1 MKERIGVYISNC
13 GGNISDYVDVEKVR
27 QAVQDDEGVVLAKT
41 TVFACSDSNQTDMV
55 NDIKEHNLDG
65 VIVSSC
71 SPKLHLTT
79 FRDVTERGE
88 LNKYTYVHANIREQV
103 SWAHS
108 DDKIGAT
115 EKAIHVVK
123 AAIAKSRYAKPLY
136 PNQFEA
142 EKTIAVIGAGIAGL
156 KAAISLSDKNS
167 NVVLIEKENR
177 VGGHTATWGSLF
189 MTDER
194 GSELIDRIYSD
205 LSQRENV
212 FILTGSEVISS
223 KGSIGNFTLKIRKKP
238 QITGD
243 PVETMEIN
251 VGSIVVATGFEHYSP
266 EEGEFAFAQNEAV
279 ITLPNFKQLVDES
292 SGKVLE
298 YNGKKIKNIAYVYC
312 VGSRQ
317 TEGEN
322 KYCSRYCCT
331 SVIHT
336 AIETKK
342 KFKGIQNIHLNRGIR
357 TYGKQELLYAESL
370 QMGDLYLQ
378 FNDDTPP
385 EIRNEGK
392 KTVVTVKDI
401 LSAGRELEME
411 VDLVVLVT
419 GMVPRKDQS
428 IGKMLKLPKGRDKF
442 YNEVHMKLRPVETVI
457 DGITIAGTC
466 QGPKNISES
475 VNSAL
480 SAATKS
486 FSYVSKGTLE
496 TEPIVAE
503 VDHEVCSWC
512 GKCAEACPFDAIEKQ
527 EVNGKEVAVIN
538 TSVCKGCGMCTP
550 VCPVDAIDLI
560 GYTSEEMKSMIEVLA

>member
-1 MKERIGVYISNC
+1 MKERIGVYICHC

-27 QAVQDDEGVVLAKT
+27 QAVQDEEGVALART
-41 TVFACSDSNQTDMV
+41 TVFACSDSNQADMV
-55 NDIKEHNLDG
+55 KDIKEHNLDG

-79 FRDVTERGE
+79 FRNVTERGD

-115 EKAIHVVK
+115 EKAIQVVK
-123 AAIAKSRYAKPLY
+123 AAIAKSRYAVPLY
-136 PNQFEA
+136 ANQFEA

-156 KAAISLSDKNS
+156 KAAISLSDKNF

-189 MTDER
+189 MSTER
-194 GSELIDRIYSD
+194 GNELIDRIYSD
-205 LSQRENV
+205 LLQRENV
-212 FILTGSEVISS
+212 LILTGSEVISS
-223 KGSIGNFTLKIRKKP
+223 KGSIGDFTLKIRRKP
-238 QITGD
+238 QAAGD
-243 PVETMEIN
+243 PVGTMEVV

-266 EEGEFAFAQNEAV
+266 EEGEFAFAQNEDV
-279 ITLPNFKQLVDES
+279 ITLPTFKQLVDGAT
-292 SGKVLE
+292 GKTLE
-298 YNGKKIKNIAYVYC
+298 YNGKKIKNIAYLYC

-322 KYCSRYCCT
+322 QYCSRYCCT

-357 TYGKQELLYAESL
+357 TYGKQELLYDESL
-370 QMGDLYLQ
+370 QMGDLYIQ

-385 EIRNEGK
+385 EIRKEGK
-392 KTVVTVKDI
+392 KTVVTAKDI

-428 IGKMLKLPKGRDKF
+428 IGKMFKLPKGRDKF
-442 YNEVHMKLRPVETVI
+442 YNEIHMKLRPVETVI
-457 DGITIAGTC
+457 DGITLAGTC

-503 VDHEVCSWC
+503 VDHDVCVWC
-512 GKCAEACPFDAIEKQ
+512 AKCVEACPFDAIEKQ
-527 EVNGKEVAVIN
+527 QVNGKEVAIIN
-538 TSVCKGCGMCTP
+538 ASVCKGCGMCTP

-560 GYTSEEMKSMIEVLA
+560 GYTSKEMKSMIEVLV

>member
-1 MKERIGVYISNC
+1 MKERIGVYICHC
-13 GGNISDYVDVEKVR
+13 GGNISDYVDVEKVC
-27 QAVQDDEGVVLAKT
+27 QAVQDEEGVVLAKT

-79 FRDVTERGE
+79 FRNVTERGE

-123 AAIAKSRYAKPLY
+123 AAIAKSRYAEPLY

-167 NVVLIEKENR
+167 SVVLIEKEHK

-194 GSELIDRIYSD
+194 GNELIDRIYSD

-223 KGSIGNFTLKIRKKP
+223 KGSIGDFTLKIRKRP
-238 QITGD
+238 QMAGD
-243 PVETMEIN
+243 PVETMEIS
-251 VGSIVVATGFEHYSP
+251 VGSIVVATGFEHYTP
-266 EEGEFAFAQNEAV
+266 KEGEYQFTKNEAV
-279 ITLPNFKQLVDES
+279 ITLPEFKQLVDKS
-292 SGKVLE
+292 SQKVLE

-317 TEGEN
+317 TEDEN

-336 AIETKK
+336 ANEAKK

-378 FNDDTPP
+378 FNEDIPP
-385 EIRNEGK
+385 EIRNEGR
-392 KTVVTVKDI
+392 KTIVTVKDI

-419 GMVPRKDQS
+419 GMVPRSDQS
-428 IGKMLKLPKGRDKF
+428 IGKMLKIPRGRDKF
-442 YNEVHMKLRPVETVI
+442 FNEIHMKLRPVETVI

-503 VDHEVCSWC
+503 VDHDVCTWC
-512 GKCAEACPFDAIEKQ
+512 GDCAEACPFDAIENQ
-527 EVNGKEVAVIN
+527 EVNGKGVVVIN

-560 GYTSEEMKSMIEVLA
+560 GYTSAEMKSMIDVLA

>member
-1 MKERIGVYISNC
+1 MKKRIGVYICHC
-13 GGNISDYVDVEKVR
+13 GGNISDYVDVERVR
-27 QAVQDDEGVVLAKT
+27 QAVQDDEGVVMAKT
-41 TVFACSDSNQTDMV
+41 TVFACSDTNQTDMV
-55 NDIKEHNLDG
+55 NDIKEFNLDG

-79 FRDVTERGE
+79 FRNVTERGD

-108 DDKIGAT
+108 DDKEGAT

-123 AAIAKSRYAKPLY
+123 AAIAKSRYAEPLF
-136 PNQFEA
+136 PNHFEA

-156 KAAISLSDKNS
+156 KAAISLSDKKS
-167 NVVLIEKENR
+167 NVVLIEKENE
-177 VGGHTATWGSLF
+177 VGGHTAKWGSLF
-189 MTDER
+189 MTEER
-194 GSELIDRIYSD
+194 GNELIDRIYND

-212 FILTGSEVISS
+212 FILTGAEVISS
-223 KGSIGNFTLKIRKKP
+223 KGSIGDFTLKVRKKP
-238 QITGD
+238 KVAGD
-243 PVETMEIN
+243 PVETMELN

-266 EEGEFAFAQNEAV
+266 EEGEFEFAKNEAV
-279 ITLPNFKQLVDES
+279 ITLPDFKQLVDGS
-292 SGKVLE
+292 TGKVLE
-298 YNGKKIKNIAYVYC
+298 YNGKKIKNIAYIYC

-317 TEGEN
+317 TEREN

-331 SVIHT
+331 SAIHT
-336 AIETKK
+336 SIETKK

-357 TYGKQELLYAESL
+357 TYGKQELLYADSL

-378 FNDDTPP
+378 FDEENPP
-385 EIRNEGK
+385 LIRSEGK
-392 KTVVTVKDI
+392 KTFVTVTDI
-401 LSAGRELEME
+401 LTAGRELEME

-419 GMVPRKDQS
+419 GMVPRADKS
-428 IGKMLKLPKGRDKF
+428 IGTMLKLPKGRDKF
-442 YNEVHMKLRPVETVI
+442 FNEIHMKLRPVETVI

-503 VDHEVCSWC
+503 VEHDVCSWC
-512 GKCAEACPFDAIEKQ
+512 NMCTEACPFDAIEKQ

-538 TSVCKGCGMCTP
+538 ASVCKGCGMCTP

-560 GYTSEEMKSMIEVLA
+560 GYTSEEMMSMIDVLA

>member
-1 MKERIGVYISNC
+1 
-13 GGNISDYVDVEKVR
+13 
-27 QAVQDDEGVVLAKT
+27 
-41 TVFACSDSNQTDMV
+41 
-55 NDIKEHNLDG
+55 
-65 VIVSSC
+65 
-71 SPKLHLTT
+71 
-79 FRDVTERGE
+79 
-88 LNKYTYVHANIREQV
+88 
-103 SWAHS
+103 
-108 DDKIGAT
+108 
-115 EKAIHVVK
+115 
-123 AAIAKSRYAKPLY
+123 
-136 PNQFEA
+136 
-142 EKTIAVIGAGIAGL
+142 
-156 KAAISLSDKNS
+156 
-167 NVVLIEKENR
+167 
-177 VGGHTATWGSLF
+177 
-189 MTDER
+189 
-194 GSELIDRIYSD
+194 
-205 LSQRENV
+205 
-212 FILTGSEVISS
+212 
-223 KGSIGNFTLKIRKKP
+223 
-238 QITGD
+238 
-243 PVETMEIN
+243 
-251 VGSIVVATGFEHYSP
+251 
-266 EEGEFAFAQNEAV
+266 
-279 ITLPNFKQLVDES
+279 
-292 SGKVLE
+292 
-298 YNGKKIKNIAYVYC
+298 

-342 KFKGIQNIHLNRGIR
+342 KFKGIQNIHLNSGIR

>member
-1 MKERIGVYISNC
+1 MKERIGVYICHC

-41 TVFACSDSNQTDMV
+41 TIFACSDSNQTDMV
-55 NDIKEHNLDG
+55 DDIKEHNLDG

-223 KGSIGNFTLKIRKKP
+223 KGSIGDFTLKIRKKP
-238 QITGD
+238 QTAGD
-243 PVETMEIN
+243 PVETMEIS

-279 ITLPNFKQLVDES
+279 ITLPNFKQLIDES

-428 IGKMLKLPKGRDKF
+428 IGKMFKLPKGRDKF

-457 DGITIAGTC
+457 DGITIAGAC

-503 VDHEVCSWC
+503 VDQDVCSWC
-512 GKCAEACPFDAIEKQ
+512 DKCAEACPFDAIEKQ
-527 EVNGKEVAVIN
+527 KVNSKEIAVIN
-538 TSVCKGCGMCTP
+538 SSVCKGCGMCTP

>member
-1 MKERIGVYISNC
+1 MKERIGVYICHC

-27 QAVQDDEGVVLAKT
+27 EAVQNDEGVVMAKT

-79 FRDVTERGE
+79 FRNVTERGD

-108 DDKIGAT
+108 DDKVGAT
-115 EKAIHVVK
+115 EKAIQVVK
-123 AAIAKSRYAKPLY
+123 AAIAKSRYAVPLY

-167 NVVLIEKENR
+167 NVVLIEKER
-177 VGGHTATWGSLF
+177 KVGGHTATWGSLF

-194 GSELIDRIYSD
+194 GDELVNRIYSD
-205 LSQRENV
+205 LVKRENV

-223 KGSIGNFTLKIRKKP
+223 SGSIGKFNLKIRKRP
-238 QITGD
+238 QVTGD

-251 VGSIVVATGFEHYSP
+251 VGSIVVATGFEHYTP
-266 EEGEFAFAQNEAV
+266 QEGEFEFERNEAV
-279 ITLPNFKQLVDES
+279 ITLPKFKQLVDES

-298 YNGKKIKNIAYVYC
+298 YNGKTIKNIAYIYC

-336 AIETKK
+336 AIEAKK

-378 FNDDTPP
+378 FDDDTAPK
-385 EIRNEGK
+385 ISKEGK

-401 LSAGRELEME
+401 LSARRELEME

-419 GMVPRKDQS
+419 GMVPRADQS
-428 IGKMLKLPKGRDKF
+428 IGRMFKLPKGRDKF

-457 DGITIAGTC
+457 DGVTIAGTC
-466 QGPKNISES
+466 QGPKTISES

-486 FSYVSKGTLE
+486 YSYVSKGTLE

-503 VDHEVCSWC
+503 VDKDVCTWC
-512 GKCAEACPFDAIEKQ
+512 EKCTEACPFDAIVKQ
-527 EVNGKEVAVIN
+527 EVNGKEVAAIN
-538 TSVCKGCGMCTP
+538 ASVCKGCGMCTP

-560 GYTSEEMKSMIEVLA
+560 GYTSKEMMSMIEVLA

>member
-1 MKERIGVYISNC
+1 MKERIGVYICHC

-27 QAVQDDEGVVLAKT
+27 EAVQNDEGVVMAKT

-79 FRDVTERGE
+79 FRNVTERGD

-108 DDKIGAT
+108 DDKVGAT
-115 EKAIHVVK
+115 EKAIQVVK
-123 AAIAKSRYAKPLY
+123 AAIAKSRYAVPLY

-142 EKTIAVIGAGIAGL
+142 EKTIAVIGGGIAGL

-167 NVVLIEKENR
+167 NVVLIEKER
-177 VGGHTATWGSLF
+177 SVGGHTATWGSLF
-189 MTDER
+189 MTEER
-194 GSELIDRIYSD
+194 GDELVNRIYND
-205 LSQRENV
+205 LAQRENV

-223 KGSIGNFTLKIRKKP
+223 SGSIGKFNLKIRKRP
-238 QITGD
+238 QATGD

-251 VGSIVVATGFEHYSP
+251 VGSIVVATGFEHYTP
-266 EEGEFAFAQNEAV
+266 KEGEFEFEKNETV
-279 ITLPNFKQLVDES
+279 ITLPVFKKLVDDS

-298 YNGKKIKNIAYVYC
+298 YNGKKIKNIAYIYC

-322 KYCSRYCCT
+322 TYCSRYCCT

-378 FNDDTPP
+378 FDDDTAP

-392 KTVVTVKDI
+392 KTFVTVKDI
-401 LSAGRELEME
+401 LSARRELEME

-419 GMVPRKDQS
+419 GMEPRADQS
-428 IGKMLKLPKGRDKF
+428 IGRMFKLPKGRDKF

-457 DGITIAGTC
+457 DGITIAGAC

-503 VDHEVCSWC
+503 VDQDVCTWCEKCTEV
-512 GKCAEACPFDAIEKQ
+512 CPFDAVVKQ
-527 EVNGKEVAVIN
+527 EVNGKGVAIIN
-538 TSVCKGCGMCTP
+538 ASVCKGCGMCTP

-560 GYTSEEMKSMIEVLA
+560 GYTSKEMKSMIEVLA

>member
-1 MKERIGVYISNC
+1 
-13 GGNISDYVDVEKVR
+13 
-27 QAVQDDEGVVLAKT
+27 
-41 TVFACSDSNQTDMV
+41 
-55 NDIKEHNLDG
+55 
-65 VIVSSC
+65 
-71 SPKLHLTT
+71 
-79 FRDVTERGE
+79 
-88 LNKYTYVHANIREQV
+88 
-103 SWAHS
+103 
-108 DDKIGAT
+108 
-115 EKAIHVVK
+115 
-123 AAIAKSRYAKPLY
+123 
-136 PNQFEA
+136 
-142 EKTIAVIGAGIAGL
+142 
-156 KAAISLSDKNS
+156 
-167 NVVLIEKENR
+167 
-177 VGGHTATWGSLF
+177 
-189 MTDER
+189 R

-238 QITGD
+238 QIAGD

>member
-1 MKERIGVYISNC
+1 MKKRIGVYICHC
-13 GGNISDYVDVEKVR
+13 GGNISDYVDVERVR
-27 QAVQDDEGVVLAKT
+27 QAVQDDEGVVMAKT
-41 TVFACSDSNQTDMV
+41 TVFACSDTNQTDMV
-55 NDIKEHNLDG
+55 NDIKEFNLDG

-79 FRDVTERGE
+79 FRNVTERGD

-108 DDKIGAT
+108 DDKEGAT

-123 AAIAKSRYAKPLY
+123 AAIAKSRYAEPLF
-136 PNQFEA
+136 PNHFEA

-156 KAAISLSDKNS
+156 KAAISLSDKKS
-167 NVVLIEKENR
+167 NVVLIEKENE
-177 VGGHTATWGSLF
+177 VGGHTAKWGSLF
-189 MTDER
+189 MTEER
-194 GSELIDRIYSD
+194 GNELIDRIYND

-212 FILTGSEVISS
+212 FILTGAEVISS
-223 KGSIGNFTLKIRKKP
+223 KGSIGDFTLKVRKKP
-238 QITGD
+238 KVAGD
-243 PVETMEIN
+243 PVETMELN

-266 EEGEFAFAQNEAV
+266 EEGEFEFAKNEAV
-279 ITLPNFKQLVDES
+279 ITLPDFKQLVDGS
-292 SGKVLE
+292 TGKVLE
-298 YNGKKIKNIAYVYC
+298 YNGKKIKNIAYIYC

-331 SVIHT
+331 SAIHT
-336 AIETKK
+336 SIETKK

-357 TYGKQELLYAESL
+357 TYGKQELLYADSL

-378 FNDDTPP
+378 FDEENPP
-385 EIRNEGK
+385 LIRSEGK
-392 KTVVTVKDI
+392 KTFVTVTDI
-401 LSAGRELEME
+401 LTAGRELEME

-419 GMVPRKDQS
+419 GMVPRADKS
-428 IGKMLKLPKGRDKF
+428 IGTMLKLPKGRDKF
-442 YNEVHMKLRPVETVI
+442 FNEIHMKLRPVETVI

-496 TEPIVAE
+496 TEPIVAQ
-503 VDHEVCSWC
+503 VDHDVCSWC
-512 GKCAEACPFDAIEKQ
+512 NMCTEACPFDAIEKQ

-538 TSVCKGCGMCTP
+538 ASVCKGCGMCTP

-560 GYTSEEMKSMIEVLA
+560 GYTSEEMMSMIDVLA

>member
-1 MKERIGVYISNC
+1 MKKRIGVYICHC
-13 GGNISDYVDVEKVR
+13 GGNISDYVDVERVR
-27 QAVQDDEGVVLAKT
+27 QAVQDDEGVVMAKT
-41 TVFACSDSNQTDMV
+41 TVFACSDTNQTDMV
-55 NDIKEHNLDG
+55 NDIKEFNLDG

-79 FRDVTERGE
+79 FRNVTERGD

-108 DDKIGAT
+108 DDKEGAT

-123 AAIAKSRYAKPLY
+123 AAIAKSRYAEPLF
-136 PNQFEA
+136 PNHFEA

-156 KAAISLSDKNS
+156 KAAISLSDKKS
-167 NVVLIEKENR
+167 NVVLIEKENE
-177 VGGHTATWGSLF
+177 VGGHTAKWGSLF
-189 MTDER
+189 MTEER
-194 GSELIDRIYSD
+194 GNELIDRIYND

-212 FILTGSEVISS
+212 FILTGAEVISS
-223 KGSIGNFTLKIRKKP
+223 KGSIGDFTLKVRKKP
-238 QITGD
+238 KVAGD
-243 PVETMEIN
+243 PVETMELN

-266 EEGEFAFAQNEAV
+266 EEGEFEFAKNEAV
-279 ITLPNFKQLVDES
+279 ITLPDFKQLVDGS
-292 SGKVLE
+292 TGKVLE
-298 YNGKKIKNIAYVYC
+298 YNGKKIKNIAYIYC

-331 SVIHT
+331 SAIHT
-336 AIETKK
+336 SIETKK

-357 TYGKQELLYAESL
+357 TYGKQELLYADSL

-378 FNDDTPP
+378 FDEENPP
-385 EIRNEGK
+385 LIRSEGK
-392 KTVVTVKDI
+392 KTFVTVTDI
-401 LSAGRELEME
+401 LTAGRELEME

-419 GMVPRKDQS
+419 GMVPRADKS
-428 IGKMLKLPKGRDKF
+428 IGTMLKLPKGRDKF
-442 YNEVHMKLRPVETVI
+442 FNEIHMKLRPVETVI

-496 TEPIVAE
+496 TEPIVAQ
-503 VDHEVCSWC
+503 VDHDVCSWC
-512 GKCAEACPFDAIEKQ
+512 NMCTEACPFDAIEKQ

-560 GYTSEEMKSMIEVLA
+560 GYTSEEMMSMIDVLA

>member
-1 MKERIGVYISNC
+1 MKERIGVYICHC

-27 QAVQDDEGVVLAKT
+27 EAVQNDEGVVMAKT

-79 FRDVTERGE
+79 FRNVTERGD

-108 DDKIGAT
+108 DDKVGAT
-115 EKAIHVVK
+115 EKAIQVVK
-123 AAIAKSRYAKPLY
+123 AAIAKSRYAVPLY

-142 EKTIAVIGAGIAGL
+142 EKTIAVIGGGIAGL

-167 NVVLIEKENR
+167 NVVLIEKERN

-189 MTDER
+189 MTEER
-194 GSELIDRIYSD
+194 GDELVNRIYND
-205 LSQRENV
+205 LAQRENV
-212 FILTGSEVISS
+212 FILTRSEVISS
-223 KGSIGNFTLKIRKKP
+223 SGSIGKFNLKIRKRP
-238 QITGD
+238 QGTGD

-251 VGSIVVATGFEHYSP
+251 VGSIVVATGFEHYTP
-266 EEGEFAFAQNEAV
+266 KEGEFEFEKNEAV
-279 ITLPNFKQLVDES
+279 ITLPVFKQLVDDS

-298 YNGKKIKNIAYVYC
+298 YNGKKIKNIAYIYC

-336 AIETKK
+336 AIEAKK

-378 FNDDTPP
+378 FDDDTAPA
-385 EIRNEGK
+385 IRKEGK
-392 KTVVTVKDI
+392 KTLVTVKDI
-401 LSAGRELEME
+401 LSARRELEME

-419 GMVPRKDQS
+419 GMVPRADQS
-428 IGKMLKLPKGRDKF
+428 IGRMFKLPKGRDKF

-457 DGITIAGTC
+457 DGVTIAGAC

-503 VDHEVCSWC
+503 VDKDVCTWC
-512 GKCAEACPFDAIEKQ
+512 EKCTEACPFDAIVKQ
-527 EVNGKEVAVIN
+527 EVNDKEVATIN
-538 TSVCKGCGMCTP
+538 ESVCKGCGMCTP

-560 GYTSEEMKSMIEVLA
+560 GYTSKEMKSMIEVLA

>member
-1 MKERIGVYISNC
+1 MKERIGVYICHC
-13 GGNISDYVDVEKVR
+13 GGNISDYVDVEKVC
-27 QAVQDDEGVVLAKT
+27 QAVQDEEGVVLAKT

-55 NDIKEHNLDG
+55 KDIKEHNLDG

-79 FRDVTERGE
+79 FRNVTERGE

-123 AAIAKSRYAKPLY
+123 AAIAKSRYAEPLY

-156 KAAISLSDKNS
+156 KAAISLTDKNS
-167 NVVLIEKENR
+167 NVVLIEKEHK

-194 GSELIDRIYSD
+194 GNELIDRIYSD
-205 LSQRENV
+205 LSKRENV

-223 KGSIGNFTLKIRKKP
+223 KGSIGDFTLKIRKRP
-238 QITGD
+238 QMAGD

-251 VGSIVVATGFEHYSP
+251 VGSIVVATGFEHYTP
-266 EEGEFAFAQNEAV
+266 EEGEYQFTRNEAV
-279 ITLPNFKQLVDES
+279 ITLPEFKQLVDKS
-292 SGKVLE
+292 SDIVLK
-298 YNGKKIKNIAYVYC
+298 YNGKKIQNIAYVYC

-322 KYCSRYCCT
+322 QYCSRYCCT

-336 AIETKK
+336 AIEAKK
-342 KFKGIQNIHLNRGIR
+342 KFKDIQNIHLNRGIR

-378 FNDDTPP
+378 FNEDTPP

-392 KTVVTVKDI
+392 KTIVTVTDI

-419 GMVPRKDQS
+419 GMVPRTDQS
-428 IGKMLKLPKGRDKF
+428 IGKMLKIPRGRDKF
-442 YNEVHMKLRPVETVI
+442 FNEIHMKLRPVETVI

-496 TEPIVAE
+496 TEPIIAE

-512 GKCAEACPFDAIEKQ
+512 GICAEVCPFDAIEKQ

-538 TSVCKGCGMCTP
+538 ISVCKGCGMCTP
-550 VCPVDAIDLI
+550 VCPEDAIDLI
-560 GYTSEEMKSMIEVLA
+560 GHTSVEMKSMIDVLA

>member
-1 MKERIGVYISNC
+1 MKERIGVYICHC

-55 NDIKEHNLDG
+55 NDIKGHNLDG

>member
-1 MKERIGVYISNC
+1 MKKRIGVYICHC

-27 QAVQDDEGVVLAKT
+27 QAVQDDEGVVMAKT
-41 TVFACSDSNQTDMV
+41 TVFACSDTNQTDMV
-55 NDIKEHNLDG
+55 NDIKEFNLDG

-79 FRDVTERGE
+79 FRNVTERGD

-108 DDKIGAT
+108 DDKEGAT

-123 AAIAKSRYAKPLY
+123 AAIAKSRYAEPLF
-136 PNQFEA
+136 PNHFEA

-156 KAAISLSDKNS
+156 KAAISLSDKKS
-167 NVVLIEKENR
+167 NVVLIEKENE
-177 VGGHTATWGSLF
+177 VGGHTAKWGSLF
-189 MTDER
+189 MTEER
-194 GSELIDRIYSD
+194 GNELIDRIYND

-212 FILTGSEVISS
+212 FILTGAEVISS
-223 KGSIGNFTLKIRKKP
+223 KGSIGDFTLKVRKKP
-238 QITGD
+238 KVAGD
-243 PVETMEIN
+243 PVETMELN

-266 EEGEFAFAQNEAV
+266 EEGEFEFAKNEAV
-279 ITLPNFKQLVDES
+279 ITLPDFKQLVDGS
-292 SGKVLE
+292 TGKVLE
-298 YNGKKIKNIAYVYC
+298 YNGKKIKNIAYIYC

-331 SVIHT
+331 SAIHT
-336 AIETKK
+336 SIETKK

-357 TYGKQELLYAESL
+357 TYGKQELLYADSL

-378 FNDDTPP
+378 FDEENPP
-385 EIRNEGK
+385 LIRSEGK
-392 KTVVTVKDI
+392 KTFVTVTDI
-401 LSAGRELEME
+401 LTAGRELEME

-419 GMVPRKDQS
+419 GMVPRADKS
-428 IGKMLKLPKGRDKF
+428 IGTMLKLPKGRDKF
-442 YNEVHMKLRPVETVI
+442 FNEIHMKLRPVETVI

-496 TEPIVAE
+496 TEPIVAQ
-503 VDHEVCSWC
+503 VDHDVCSWC
-512 GKCAEACPFDAIEKQ
+512 NMCTEACPFDAIEKQ

-560 GYTSEEMKSMIEVLA
+560 GYTSEEMMSMIDVLA

>member
-1 MKERIGVYISNC
+1 MKERIGVYICHC

-238 QITGD
+238 QIAGD

>member
-1 MKERIGVYISNC
+1 MKERIGVYICHC

-27 QAVQDDEGVVLAKT
+27 EAVQNDEGVVMAKT

-79 FRDVTERGE
+79 FRNVTERGD

-108 DDKIGAT
+108 DDKVGAT
-115 EKAIHVVK
+115 EKAIQVVK
-123 AAIAKSRYAKPLY
+123 AAIAKSRYAVPLY

-167 NVVLIEKENR
+167 NVVLIEKER
-177 VGGHTATWGSLF
+177 KVGGHTATWGSLF

-194 GSELIDRIYSD
+194 GDDLVNRIYSD
-205 LSQRENV
+205 LVQRENV
-212 FILTGSEVISS
+212 FILTGSDVISS
-223 KGSIGNFTLKIRKKP
+223 SGSIGKFNLKIRKRP
-238 QITGD
+238 QATGD
-243 PVETMEIN
+243 PVEIMEIN
-251 VGSIVVATGFEHYSP
+251 VGSIVVATGFEHYAP
-266 EEGEFAFAQNEAV
+266 KEGEFEFERNEAV
-279 ITLPNFKQLVDES
+279 ITLPKFKQLVDES

-298 YNGKKIKNIAYVYC
+298 YNGKAIKNIAYIYC

-336 AIETKK
+336 AIEAKK
-342 KFKGIQNIHLNRGIR
+342 KFKDIQNIHLNRGIR

-378 FNDDTPP
+378 FDDDTAP
-385 EIRNEGK
+385 EIRKEGK

-419 GMVPRKDQS
+419 GMVPRTDQS
-428 IGKMLKLPKGRDKF
+428 IGRMFKLPKGRDKF
-442 YNEVHMKLRPVETVI
+442 FNEVHMKLRPVETVI
-457 DGITIAGTC
+457 DGITIAGAC

-496 TEPIVAE
+496 TEPIVAG
-503 VDHEVCSWC
+503 VNQDVCTWC
-512 GKCAEACPFDAIEKQ
+512 EKCTEACPFDAIVKQ
-527 EVNGKEVAVIN
+527 EVNGKGVATIN
-538 TSVCKGCGMCTP
+538 ASVCKGCGMCTP

-560 GYTSEEMKSMIEVLA
+560 GYTSKEMKSMIEVLA

>member
-1 MKERIGVYISNC
+1 MKKRIGVYICHC

-27 QAVQDDEGVVLAKT
+27 QAVQDDEGVVMAKT
-41 TVFACSDSNQTDMV
+41 TVFACSDTNQTDMV
-55 NDIKEHNLDG
+55 NDIKEFNLDG

-79 FRDVTERGE
+79 FRNVTERGD

-108 DDKIGAT
+108 DDKDGAT

-123 AAIAKSRYAKPLY
+123 AAIAKSRYAEPLF
-136 PNQFEA
+136 PNHFEA

-156 KAAISLSDKNS
+156 KAAISLSDKKS
-167 NVVLIEKENR
+167 NVVLIEKENT
-177 VGGHTATWGSLF
+177 VGGYTATWGSLF

-194 GSELIDRIYSD
+194 GNELIDRIYND
-205 LSQRENV
+205 LSTRENV

-223 KGSIGNFTLKIRKKP
+223 KGSIGDFTLKVRKKP
-238 QITGD
+238 KVAGD
-243 PVETMEIN
+243 PVETMELN

-266 EEGEFAFAQNEAV
+266 EEGEFEFAKNEAV
-279 ITLPNFKQLVDES
+279 ITLPEFKQLIDGS
-292 SGKVLE
+292 TGKVLE
-298 YNGKKIKNIAYVYC
+298 YNGKKIKNIAYIYC

-322 KYCSRYCCT
+322 TYCSRYCCT
-331 SVIHT
+331 SAIHT
-336 AIETKK
+336 SIETKK

-357 TYGKQELLYAESL
+357 TYGKQELLYADSL

-378 FNDDTPP
+378 FDEENPP
-385 EIRNEGK
+385 LIRNEGE
-392 KTVVTVKDI
+392 KTFVTVTDI
-401 LSAGRELEME
+401 LTARRELEME

-419 GMVPRKDQS
+419 GMVPRADKS
-428 IGKMLKLPKGRDKF
+428 IGTMLKLPKGRDKF
-442 YNEVHMKLRPVETVI
+442 FNEIHMKLRPVETVI

-486 FSYVSKGTLE
+486 FSYVSKGTIE
-496 TEPIVAE
+496 TEPIVAQ
-503 VDHEVCSWC
+503 VDYDVCSWC
-512 GKCAEACPFDAIEKQ
+512 NMCTEACPFDAIEKQ

-538 TSVCKGCGMCTP
+538 ASVCKGCGMCTP

-560 GYTSEEMKSMIEVLA
+560 GYTSEEMMSMIDVLA